1 MKMSHLIKLLLPVF
15 LFVSTAK
22 ADLSLFKHSLESFH
36 RDLESNQLLL
46 RHEVKRQLKEFNNQY
61 QNDHYKLAGGSIDRY
76 LKFLSKKLP
85 KMNISANSRQL
96 ITKHLSNLSEII
108 SSDSNSVSS
117 GTNSVFLTRA
127 VTATVPVLVNTPAV
141 NSTKKNDLKNN
152 VAIKNSQVP
161 TQNSQKSAVLTRAST
176 FVSSP
181 VKNVRV
187 SEKKSDLMSDL
198 EEKYLNKFMY
208 LLIFL
213 VGIKL
218 LSFALKS
225 FRGKGTTEM
234 TKAKRPIAIKGSK
247 RSYQVLDKKYGTI
260 QNPVFLVS
268 SNEMVIWSNN
278 FAAKVLGITKG
289 SSFFLNHEIEKNEG
303 GSDIYVD
310 GTKTYSV
317 LSKKVSLNK
326 NVSTLYL
333 FYTEK
338 EKVNTADHS
347 AYRINKTENDKIS
360 LSTALQLA
368 LSKNN
373 YLFAEAKIPLFVQ
386 QNKSD
391 CLIDKSEEKI
401 ISKFLQLS
409 YITFKDTVNTR
420 FSLICDNSGGYEKIQ
435 IDIRN
440 ANLNKIDFYQKVIL
454 SNGVE
459 QSLIDHW
466 HEIEMLLANRDARV
480 NIFNNKELNGVSL
493 QIKFISKEKKTATRR
508 VVTV

>member
-1 MKMSHLIKLLLPVF
+1 MISQLFKLLLSVF
-15 LFVSTAK
+15 LFISTAK
-22 ADLSLFKHSLESFH
+22 ADLNLFKHSLESFH
-36 RDLESNQLLL
+36 RDLESSQLLL
-46 RHEVKRQLKEFNNQY
+46 RHDVKRLLKEFNNQY
-61 QNDHYKLAGGSIDRY
+61 QNDNYKLAGSSIDRY

-85 KMNISANSRQL
+85 KMNISANSKQL
-96 ITKHLSNLSEII
+96 IIKNLSKLNEII
-108 SSDSNSVSS
+108 SSDSNSVSLER
-117 GTNSVFLTRA
+117 VA
-127 VTATVPVLVNTPAV
+127 TATAPIPV
-141 NSTKKNDLKNN
+141 NSLAMNIAKTTDLKNN

-161 TQNSQKSAVLTRAST
+161 TQNSPKSAVLKRART

-181 VKNVRV
+181 VKNVSV
-187 SEKKSDLMSDL
+187 SEKESDLMSYL
-198 EEKYLNKFMY
+198 AGKYLNKLMY
-208 LLIFL
+208 LLLFL

-218 LSFALKS
+218 LSFVLKS
-225 FRGKGTTEM
+225 SRGKGTTEM
-234 TKAKRPIAIKGSK
+234 TKTKKPIAVKESK

-260 QNPVFLVS
+260 QSPVFLVS
-268 SNEMVIWSNN
+268 SNEMVSWSNN

-289 SSFFLNHEIEKNEG
+289 SSFFLSHEIKKNEE

-310 GTKTYSV
+310 GSKTYSV

-333 FYTEK
+333 FYIDK

-347 AYRINKTENDKIS
+347 AYRVNKTENDKIS
-360 LSTALQLA
+360 LSTALQIA

-420 FSLICDNSGGYEKIQ
+420 FNLICDNSGGYERIQ

-493 QIKFISKEKKTATRR
+493 QIKFISKEVKAAPRRTAT
-508 VVTV
+508 V